1 MSSPRT
7 LCREMVE
14 LKKEGVLEGK
24 CDCLYAFRLD
34 ILHIFYCLG
43 VDINY
48 IYTKIK
54 CSVYVG

>member
-24 CDCLYAFRLD
+24 GDCLYAFRLY
-34 ILHIFYCLG
+34 ILHISI
-43 VDINY
+43 V
-48 IYTKIK
+48 
-54 CSVYVG
+54 